1 MTTDYVCDAVESVSV
16 MGCVFGE
23 GVNEIGS
30 GHARGVDHTSA
41 FAESVSDCDGRAND
55 YDEAGI
61 GTQTRPAR
69 KKHSH

>member
-1 MTTDYVCDAVESVSV
+1 MTTDYICDAVESASV

-30 GHARGVDHTSA
+30 GHAQGVDHASG
-41 FAESVSDCDGRAND
+41 FAESVSDCDGRASD
-55 YDEAGI
+55 CDEAGI
-61 GTQTRPAR
+61 GTEPVR